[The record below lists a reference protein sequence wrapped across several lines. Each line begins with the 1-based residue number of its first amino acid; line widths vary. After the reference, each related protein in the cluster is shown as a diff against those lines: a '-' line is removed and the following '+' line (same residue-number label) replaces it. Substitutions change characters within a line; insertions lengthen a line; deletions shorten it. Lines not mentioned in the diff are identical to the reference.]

1 MVKAWGQAAH
11 GGLDPD
17 NSSLDFDYQRQSQ
30 LMKGETLSLHE
41 ISCKQPL
48 VSDFL
53 QSVNLQYVKLG
64 YHHLLSITYLV
75 PLLLI
80 PSLLLGI
87 FILQLQL
94 GGLAAVSSD
103 HNSIWQLWEK
113 ILQFN
118 LLSVIACLVLL
129 VCAATVYFMSRSR
142 PIYLVDFACFVAK
155 DDSEALKVPFNIFI
169 QRARKTGFFDAE
181 SIEFQ
186 KKIMQRSGLSESTY
200 LPPAFADLP
209 PCPSMKAARVEAE
222 TVVYACL
229 DELFE
234 KTKVKPKEIGVLIV
248 NCSLF
253 SPTPSLSA
261 MIVNKYKMR
270 GDIRSYNL
278 GGMGCSASLIA
289 VDLARDILQLHG
301 YTYAI
306 VVSTENITQN
316 SYFGNNKSML
326 IPNCLFRVGGT
337 ALLLS
342 NKPNDKRRSK
352 YKLKHLV
359 RTHRAADD
367 KSYRCVYQ
375 EQDSEGKMGV
385 GLSKDIL
392 TIAAESVKTNITT
405 LGPLVLP
412 FSEQILFLAN
422 LVALKLF
429 NMKQLKAYIPD
440 FRLAF
445 DHFCI
450 HAGGRAVID
459 ELEKHL
465 LLTPQHCEASRMAL
479 HRFGNTSSSTIWY
492 ELAYIEAK
500 GRVKEG
506 QRVWQLA
513 FGAGFKCNSAVWQSL
528 HTIQPS
534 SKHSPWAHCIDNY
547 PVKVPDTFQFDD

>member
-41 ISCKQPL
+41 ISYKQPL
-48 VSDFL
+48 VPDFL

-64 YHHLLSITYLV
+64 YHHILSITYLV

-80 PSLLLGI
+80 PTLLLGI

-103 HNSIWQLWEK
+103 HNSIWHLWEK

-129 VCAATVYFMSRSR
+129 VCAVTVYFMSRSR
-142 PIYLVDFACFVAK
+142 PIYLVDFSCFVAK
-155 DDSEALKVPFNIFI
+155 DDSEALKVPFNTFI
-169 QRARKTGFFDAE
+169 QRSSNSGFFDAE

-186 KKIMQRSGLSESTY
+186 QKIMQRSGLSESTY
-200 LPPAFADLP
+200 LPPALGALP
-209 PCPSMKAARVEAE
+209 PCPSMRAARVEAE
-222 TVVYACL
+222 TVVYGCL

-278 GGMGCSASLIA
+278 GGMGCSASLIS

-316 SYFGNNKSML
+316 WYFGNIKSML
-326 IPNCLFRVGGT
+326 IPNCSFRVGGT

-359 RTHRAADD
+359 WTHRAADD
-367 KSYRCVYQ
+367 ESYRCVYQ
-375 EQDSEGKMGV
+375 EQDSEGKMEV

-412 FSEQILFLAN
+412 FSEQILFFAN

-465 LLTPQHCEASRMAL
+465 LLTPRHCEASRMAL

-500 GRVKEG
+500 GRVKKG

-534 SKHSPWAHCIDNY
+534 LKHSPWAHCIDNY
-547 PVKVPDTFQFDD
+547 PVKVPDTVQFDD

>member
-1 MVKAWGQAAH
+1 MVKAWGPAAR

-17 NSSLDFDYQRQSQ
+17 NSSLDFDYQRQNQ

-41 ISCKQPL
+41 ISCKQVP
-48 VSDFL
+48 DFL

-64 YHHLLSITYLV
+64 YYHILSITYLV

-118 LLSVIACLVLL
+118 LLSVIACLVVL

-169 QRARKTGFFDAE
+169 QRSRNSGYFNAQ

-186 KKIMQRSGLSESTY
+186 QKIMQRSGLSESTY
-200 LPPAFADLP
+200 LPPALAALP

-278 GGMGCSASLIA
+278 GGMGCSASLIS

-316 SYFGNNKSML
+316 WYFGNVKSML

-342 NKPNDKRRSK
+342 NKSNDKRRSK

-375 EQDSEGKMGV
+375 DQDSEGKMGV
-385 GLSKDIL
+385 SLSKDIL

-412 FSEQILFLAN
+412 FSEQIIFFAN
-422 LVALKLF
+422 LVAIKLF

-465 LLTPQHCEASRMAL
+465 LLTPQHCEASRMTL

-500 GRVKEG
+500 GRVKKG

-513 FGAGFKCNSAVWQSL
+513 FGGGFKCNSAVWQSL

-534 SKHSPWAHCIDNY
+534 LKHSPWAHCIDNY